1 MGKRPQGPWAG
12 TVLGPYTG
20 SSVST
25 REARSLHGMLSSHTG
40 SLVPTR
46 EAPSLHGIL
55 GPHMGFLVPTQDPW
69 FLHRKLDP
77 YMGSL
82 VPTREALSLHGML
95 SPYMGSLVPTW
106 EVPSLHGILGPHMG
120 SLVPTRILGPCTGSS
135 VPTREALSPHGMLGP
150 RTGCS
155 VSTRDARSPH
165 GMLGPYTGSSVPTRD
180 ARSLHGT
187 CLVNAVISAGTHAF
201 HGVSA
206 LEEPHVVSGVHSDTP
221 GGFKQQDLPSRPG
234 LESRGCG
241 AVHSRSCQ
249 GRPVCLRPCPLV
261 TADSHVWPCLTSR
274 SCLIRD
280 WTQGPSGS
288 STSFT
293 PSAEMLLPGEVPP
306 AGPRIKRG
314 RVFGGQ
320 CLSHNTAR
328 WGDSQGALSEAVAR
342 MTPIT

>member
-1 MGKRPQGPWAG
+1 M
-12 TVLGPYTG
+12 LGPCTG
-20 SSVST
+20 SSVPT
-25 REARSLHGMLSSHTG
+25 RDARLPHGKLCPHTG
-40 SLVPTR
+40 SSVPAR
-46 EAPSLHGIL
+46 EAPSPHGKL
-55 GPHMGFLVPTQDPW
+55 RPH
-69 FLHRKLDP
+69 
-77 YMGSL
+77 
-82 VPTREALSLHGML
+82 
-95 SPYMGSLVPTW
+95 
-106 EVPSLHGILGPHMG
+106 
-120 SLVPTRILGPCTGSS
+120 TGSS